1 MPKTRRQEIICELY
15 KELYKHHVDSAAV
28 AIAAVAGVSEGVM
41 REEQRALPVFF
52 KAGGIYK
59 RLLDKHPE
67 FQQDSPQAQQAED
80 AAIAE
85 LIGVIET
92 QLASSHDRLNG
103 HLVVGAQAAQEAVTD
118 PSKRYRRE
126 YEGPDRIMTF
136 DDIGR
141 LHSALRLICND
152 ATIDPAS
159 HWKTEYFNGVSGYQG
174 HSYRHFLA
182 LIWKG
187 ATESDMVAPVNFT
200 GMTSDELKGAAVEQ
214 IISALAQCRREHNY
228 DRARPDWDQTQAPKD
243 AQRCD
248 MGLRGD
254 LFGQMLM
261 YNEHYMQ
268 TRTELNIELIEP
280 LIREFMVEEFE
291 KLSTETKVQII
302 SYLDNKAIALIDPE
316 PEEEQAQRIFVASM
330 KARACEA
337 ILQKM
342 MSAGP
347 VSPLSNIKTY
357 LRNIQVKTQNP
368 DPAISGPAAAAMF
381 KILDLINAY
390 VALEANSL
398 SLLEPDNSANMDFLR
413 RFAMLGIDEVYRE
426 KVRATLIRDTAM
438 IEEILGTHRALD
450 LEIMALQ
457 YRVENDAIN
466 ATTLRFLPDASYTS
480 RVSNKIDEHL
490 STLVTQ
496 AEQITRM
503 VDRYAK
509 APGHEVA
516 SEFLFAG
523 DQGVA
528 SRLSTTQH
536 EFTRQQCRILVD
548 IEKMRE
554 NLNNMRI
561 LLDAPLSLNAA
572 HVRDHLKPLLTRY
585 TGDKRTTPDFY
596 AEYLL
601 TLLQE
606 RTPTGNYCMEDASNI
621 ELTTI
626 LSLVNELDIR
636 QKSLILF
643 AFNTLTKPVPIVTAS
658 DTQHN
663 SRMQRFRTIFATSLS
678 VHGVTLNDPA
688 HTPTDKMTLAEVEYR
703 ASKITPREWEV
714 IVAESGKQ
722 AELGSFMA
730 ELAFREPPV
739 LCGSPIDAAPYLPI
753 VHDSEGRNPLQPE
766 ALSTWIAVAE
776 SIFKQDP
783 TGEALIN
790 FVAQTLIRN
799 LAIAEYS
806 KEDHKII
813 GTVVKLYTGLDSY
826 EDANQPLNFFT
837 DEIRR
842 EVSPQSE
849 LSPELKTKLRCKALA
864 NHISV
869 MLTTLSPPAVKSSFI
884 AGTVRL
890 MSRYEAQEKVGR
902 DKYVLRLSNSD
913 PSILLVTTFNLQTR
927 AWVNQG
933 LPSPGSFR
941 ITVGGNPYQI
951 GRYLGTELM
960 ESARTYIGNKAPLSG
975 IGLEKTTNAVY
986 QASQQE
992 NYQAMEKMYKPLPTH
1007 NLAMGFM
1014 QDQHVPQHLRQA
1026 NHSLTAELNPP
1037 ARPLFAAAAPAA
1049 STPVPDSLDANQP
1062 SVRGVSFFT
1071 PLTVAADVLPPELVS
1086 KLSHAAQEVLSSSV
1100 VLQALST
1107 TDERIRSTASFVTR
1121 QDFPERS
1128 LTEVSDTLQTA
1139 VAAAFSDVPDVVADT
1154 SQPSGPLEYF
1164 KACCRYFI
1172 DLCLRILAI
1181 LGIIEQQTPRPA

>member
-1 MPKTRRQEIICELY
+1 MPKTRRQEITCELY
-15 KELYKHHVDSAAV
+15 NELYKHQVDNAAV
-28 AIAAVAGVSEGVM
+28 EIQRVAGVAEGVM

-67 FQQDSPQAQQAED
+67 FRQASPQAQQAED

-85 LIGVIET
+85 LKSVIET
-92 QLASSHDRLNG
+92 KLASSHDRLNSG
-103 HLVVGAQAAQEAVTD
+103 HVVGAQAAQEAVTD

-126 YEGPDRIMTF
+126 YEGPDRMMTF

-141 LHSALRLICND
+141 LHSALRLIFSD
-152 ATIDPAS
+152 ATIHPDAT
-159 HWKTEYFNGVSGYQG
+159 WRVQYFNGVSGYRE

-268 TRTELNIELIEP
+268 TRAELNIELIEP
-280 LIREFMVEEFE
+280 LIRDFMVEEFTE
-291 KLSTETKVQII
+291 LSTVTKVKII
-302 SYLDNKAIALIDPE
+302 SYLDNKAIALGDPE
-316 PEEEQAQRIFVASM
+316 PEEEEALDTFVASM

-347 VSPLSNIKTY
+347 ESPLSNIQKY
-357 LRNIQVKTQNP
+357 IRNIQVKIQNP
-368 DPAISGPAAAAMF
+368 DPAIHEPAAAAMF
-381 KILDLINAY
+381 KILELINDY

-398 SLLEPDNSANMDFLR
+398 FLLEPGNSANMDFLR
-413 RFAMLGIDEVYRE
+413 RFAMHGIDEVYRE
-426 KVRATLIRDTAM
+426 KVRAELTRDTAM

-466 ATTLRFLPDASYTS
+466 TTTSRFSPDASYKS
-480 RVSNKIDEHL
+480 RVLNKIDEHL
-490 STLVTQ
+490 SKLATQ

-509 APGHEVA
+509 APGQQVA
-516 SEFLFAG
+516 SEFLFATEE
-523 DQGVA
+523 GVA

-536 EFTRQQCRILVD
+536 EVTRQQCRILVD

-554 NLNNMRI
+554 NLNNMKT
-561 LLDAPLSLNAA
+561 LLDDPLTLNAA
-572 HVRDHLKPLLTRY
+572 HVRDHLKPLLNRY

-606 RTPTGNYCMEDASNI
+606 KTPTGNYYIENPRAP
-621 ELTTI
+621 ELTTV
-626 LSLVNELDIR
+626 SYLVSKLDIR
-636 QKSLILF
+636 QRSLLLF
-643 AFNTLTKPVPIVTAS
+643 AFNTLTEPVPVVTDS
-658 DTQHN
+658 DTEHN
-663 SRMQRFRTIFATSLS
+663 DRMQRFREIFATSLS
-678 VHGVTLNDPA
+678 DHGINLSDPA
-688 HTPTDKMTLAEVEYR
+688 FTPTDKMTLAEVEYR
-703 ASKITPREWEV
+703 ASKITPREWKV

-722 AELGSFMA
+722 AELVLVSVMR
-730 ELAFREPPV
+730 ELASREPPV

-766 ALSTWIAVAE
+766 ALSTWTAVAE

-799 LAIAEYS
+799 LEIAEYS

-813 GTVVKLYTGLDSY
+813 GTVVKLYTGLDSF
-826 EDANQPLNFFT
+826 EDARQPLGFFT
-837 DEIRR
+837 DEIERK
-842 EVSPQSE
+842 VSPQSA
-849 LSPELKTKLRCKALA
+849 LSPELKTKLRCEALA

-890 MSRYEAQEKVGR
+890 MSRYEAQDKVGT

-913 PSILLVTTFNLQTR
+913 PSKLLVTTANLQTME
-927 AWVNQG
+927 WVNRG
-933 LPSPGSFR
+933 LTSPSSFS
-941 ITVGGNPYQI
+941 ITVGEKPYQI
-951 GRYLGTELM
+951 GRYPDTELM
-960 ESARTYIGNKAPLSG
+960 KSARPYIGKKPPLSG
-975 IGLEKTTNAVY
+975 IGLEKTTNAGY
-986 QASQQE
+986 QASQQGH
-992 NYQAMEKMYKPLPTH
+992 YQTLEKMYSTLATH
-1007 NLAMGFM
+1007 DPAMGFM
-1014 QDQHVPQHLRQA
+1014 QGQQVPQHLRQA
-1026 NHSLTAELNPP
+1026 THSLTAELNPL
-1037 ARPLFAAAAPAA
+1037 ARPLFAAAAAA
-1049 STPVPDSLDANQP
+1049 STPVLDSLDAAQP
-1062 SVRGVSFFT
+1062 SVSRVSFFKPPT
-1071 PLTVAADVLPPELVS
+1071 GAADVLPPELVS
-1086 KLSHAAQEVLSSSV
+1086 ELAQTAQEVLSSSAG
-1100 VLQALST
+1100 LPALST
-1107 TDERIRSTASFVTR
+1107 TDGIISAARDVIHP
-1121 QDFPERS
+1121 DFANRP
-1128 LTEVSDTLQTA
+1128 LTVVSATLSHA
-1139 VAAAFSDVPDVVADT
+1139 VEAFSDVPDVVADT
-1154 SQPSGPLEYF
+1154 SQPSGPSESY
-1164 KACCRYFI
+1164 KACCRHFI
-1172 DLCLRILAI
+1172 DLCLRI